1 MGLLFQPAN
10 HIAKVK
16 SLLDLQPEHPPR
28 TAPVVLAGFCAFL
41 NLFVTQPILPLLA
54 AIFHANKAAVSLT
67 VTAATFGVALAAPFA
82 GLVADRVGRKRVIV
96 WSAAI
101 LAVTTL
107 GCATA
112 PTLNWLIFWR
122 FLQGLATPGV
132 FAVTVAYVNDEWPV
146 GRAASAVGAYVSGT
160 VLGGFSGRVLAG
172 FLSEYLNWRWA
183 FIVVGLIS
191 LGIAAYLWWRLP
203 AEKKFA
209 AAAPKSRFLVDALSH
224 LRNRRLFATYVCGFC
239 VLFTMLALFTYVTFH
254 LAGPP
259 FFLSSGWLGSIFCV
273 YLVGAAVT
281 PWAGRG
287 IDRFGHRYAVLAAS
301 AVGALG
307 ALVSLLP
314 NLWWILV
321 GLTLC
326 SCGVFVAQSAAV
338 SYIGTVAYHN
348 RALAVGIYVSFYYVG
363 GSFGSSAPAWLWDR
377 FGWPGCVG
385 LIVCVQAILAM
396 IATFGWP
403 ARPARA
409 SGTAYLR
416 TYPD

>member
-1 MGLLFQPAN
+1 MATVKFLLD
-10 HIAKVK
+10 
-16 SLLDLQPEHPPR
+16 SLLEHPPR

-54 AIFHANKAAVSLT
+54 AIFHAGKAAVSLT

-82 GLVADRVGRKRVIV
+82 GLIADRVGRKQVIV

-101 LAVTTL
+101 LGLTTL

-112 PTLNWLIFWR
+112 NNLSWLIFWR

-132 FAVTVAYVNDEWPV
+132 FAVTVAYVNDEWPAE
-146 GRAASAVGAYVSGT
+146 RAASAVGAYVSGT

-172 FLSEYLNWRWA
+172 LLSQYLNWRWA
-183 FIVVGLIS
+183 FVVVGLIS
-191 LGIAAYLWWRLP
+191 LGIAVILWWGLP

-209 AAAPKSRFLVDALSH
+209 VATRRSHFLLDALSH
-224 LRNRRLFATYVCGFC
+224 LRNRRLLATYVCGFC
-239 VLFTMLALFTYVTFH
+239 VLFTMVALFTYVTFH
-254 LAGPP
+254 LAAPP
-259 FFLSSGWLGSIFCV
+259 FLLSPGWLGSIFCV

-287 IDRFGHRYAVLAAS
+287 IDRFGHRKAVMGAS
-301 AVGALG
+301 ALGVAG
-307 ALVSLLP
+307 ALVSLAP
-314 NLWWILV
+314 NVWVILV

-326 SCGVFVAQSAAV
+326 SCGVFIAQSAAV
-338 SYIGTVAYHN
+338 SYIGTVAFHN
-348 RALAVGIYVSFYYVG
+348 RALAVGIYVSFYYAG

-385 LIVCVQAILAM
+385 LIVCVQATLAM

-403 ARPARA
+403 ARVAKP

-416 TYPD
+416 TYPE